1 MKHIKNLKRKEK
13 LGKENKK
20 ERDKE
25 ENEDRNKI
33 IIKIQKRNKEQG
45 LFINPD
51 KERIIGMSKEKG
63 NFRRGCVI
71 LISCTK
77 RIVE

>member
-51 KERIIGMSKEKG
+51 KERIIGKSKEGRK
-63 NFRRGCVI
+63 
-71 LISCTK
+71 L
-77 RIVE
+77 